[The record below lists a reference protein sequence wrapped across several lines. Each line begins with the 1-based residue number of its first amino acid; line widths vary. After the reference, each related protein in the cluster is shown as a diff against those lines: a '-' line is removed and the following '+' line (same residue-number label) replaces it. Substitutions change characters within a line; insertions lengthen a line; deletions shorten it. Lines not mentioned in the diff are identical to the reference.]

1 MCRYILSLLAD
12 AITPVQQGIFV
23 TCGLCQIQSHT
34 KHSRLRPRIKI
45 TDNVKNSMLSSCHAE
60 GKRSVKIILLH
71 DTASQKLFSSRGI
84 LKYKENL

>member
-1 MCRYILSLLAD
+1 
-12 AITPVQQGIFV
+12 
-23 TCGLCQIQSHT
+23 
-34 KHSRLRPRIKI
+34 
-45 TDNVKNSMLSSCHAE
+45 MLSSCHAE